1 MNTRNQERV
10 GTDTETIL
18 QQLTKMKE
26 DIIQDRVEKDQ
37 AMMDKI
43 NEKLDSF
50 NETLSESI
58 RVHGERLTE
67 LEGAK
72 TSHDTEL
79 NKLKTGLEKLQDEN
93 NTLKDLIVDSVQ
105 HSRRLNLDFM
115 GFAEVG
121 RGENEDQDVVI
132 AKIRNFLYETL
143 KIDDERVG
151 SILFRTAH
159 RLGKYDA
166 SKNYPRIIKAGFVC
180 MSDRDL
186 ILSRAY
192 KCKDTPYSI
201 RVDVCPQIAPLRKL
215 NLDTRKRILEINP
228 TALASCTYRNVN
240 HPVLLVKYKGKV
252 QQYNAS
258 TMDIAKL
265 EKADKK
271 PRSD

>member
-1 MNTRNQERV
+1 MNTRNTQH
-10 GTDTETIL
+10 GGNDTETIL

-26 DIIQDRVEKDQ
+26 EIIQDRVEKDQ
-37 AMMDKI
+37 TMMDNI
-43 NEKLDSF
+43 NAKLDTF

-72 TSHDTEL
+72 TSQATEI
-79 NKLKTGLEKLQDEN
+79 NKLKSGLEKLRGEN

-121 RGENEDQDVVI
+121 RGVNEDQDVVI

-240 HPVLLVKYKGKV
+240 HPVLLVKFKGKV

-258 TMDIAKL
+258 TMDIASL
-265 EKADKK
+265 EKGDKK
-271 PRSD
+271 PRSE